1 MGTKTNSV
9 LVRAREERGL
19 TQAELVESVHVSAQT
34 VGAWEAGEMPDS
46 EHLLPLAAALGI
58 GVEEILR
65 GCGEAAEADAECAQ
79 TAEQDAAGI
88 VAKQGADAPAAQ
100 AEKPASRARSIPQP
114 QADRSQYRRI
124 LAEQEQIVP
133 ERHPYRGEYRGFG
146 CAKRIAL
153 AIVFTLFLGGADRR
167 VLCPRSRAGQGLE
180 RRHGRA
186 CGPGG

>member
-19 TQAELVESVHVSAQT
+19 TQAELAESVHVSAQT
-34 VGAWEAGEMPDS
+34 VGAWEAGEMLDS

-79 TAEQDAAGI
+79 TGEPNGTE
-88 VAKQGADAPAAQ
+88 PAAQ
-100 AEKPASRARSIPQP
+100 AEKPASPVRSIPQP

-153 AIVFTLFLGGADRR
+153 AIVFTLFPGGADRR
-167 VLCPRSRAGQGLE
+167 VLCPRSGAGQGLE

-186 CGPGG
+186 CGLGG

>member
-79 TAEQDAAGI
+79 TGEPNGTE
-88 VAKQGADAPAAQ
+88 PAAQ
-100 AEKPASRARSIPQP
+100 AETPASPARRIPQP
-114 QADRSQYRRI
+114 RADRSQYRRI

-167 VLCPRSRAGQGLE
+167 VLCPRSGAGQGLE